1 MDDRTLDSVL
11 DIMSQHRPRA
21 PESLV
26 RRMETTVQNLEAERL
41 RRSEKGD
48 METAAG
54 REPAQPEAAREA
66 EKAMKPKPP
75 RVPGM

>member
-21 PESLV
+21 PETLV
-26 RRMETTVQNLEAERL
+26 RRMEATVQNLEAERM
-41 RRSEKGD
+41 RRSEKGE

-54 REPAQPEAAREA
+54 REPAQPEAAARA
-66 EKAMKPKPP
+66 ETAPKPKPP